1 MLKIQTQTASKP
13 FSVTFKDGLLDAI
26 ELKVHSIEVC
36 SDKRVIILNHIITSD
51 VIYSDI
57 ENMRR
62 CFRIYRDTYNAQNTY
77 DYKSLSTISVAGL
90 IYECRGMFPVEFTHM
105 SIGVEFAAQ
114 LTLRYDECS
123 IV

>member
-1 MLKIQTQTASKP
+1 MLKIQTTSKP

-36 SDKRVIILNHIITSD
+36 DNKRVIILTHTITID

-62 CFRIYRDTYNAQNTY
+62 CFRIYRDTYNAPNTY
-77 DYKSLSTISVAGL
+77 DYKASSTISVAGR
-90 IYECRGMFPVEFTHM
+90 IYECRGMFPVEFTHTN
-105 SIGVEFAAQ
+105 IGVEFTAQ